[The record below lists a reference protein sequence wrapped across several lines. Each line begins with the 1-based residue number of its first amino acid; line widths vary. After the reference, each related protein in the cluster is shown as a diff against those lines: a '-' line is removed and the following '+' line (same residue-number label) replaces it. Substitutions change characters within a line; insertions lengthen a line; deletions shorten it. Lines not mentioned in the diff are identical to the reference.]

1 MTINVVLLTV
11 IQTSYKFL
19 FHSIVNAKWEIS
31 WIYFQLFETWA
42 IPSNRQFGGH
52 RHWNIFDYTQS
63 LCLFFKISDSTGS
76 LFSNICDFYRL
87 SLREASQK
95 SLTLWKHSQ
104 NITALT
110 FLIGA
115 EGTYT
120 FLWPWYATPG
130 PLYSRHRKTQFHLRC
145 PPLTDPLPFCRH
157 HYSDNIICTHI
168 LSRCVAIQNF
178 KSFKW
183 TRSIAWRR
191 QTSSAVFS
199 DNFVTYLAP
208 WDVSDIPT
216 PPRQFATQPPPHF
229 LSVSSFWFWT
239 RIIWCNE
246 HATNNQETT
255 SPSNKLLGK
264 SGLGNLCPRTQWRP
278 TESACLYNIS
288 DV

>member
-1 MTINVVLLTV
+1 MIYDHKSGATNCYTNI
-11 IQTSYKFL
+11 IQISFPFYCQRKMRDFMNI
-19 FHSIVNAKWEIS
+19 FSI
-31 WIYFQLFETWA
+31 
-42 IPSNRQFGGH
+42 
-52 RHWNIFDYTQS
+52 HWNMGNSLQQAIWRTVTLEYIWGYTITMFVFQNN
-63 LCLFFKISDSTGS
+63 FFLQALRDIGISHLVF

-178 KSFKW
+178 KSFKMDKIYSLKK
-183 TRSIAWRR
+183 TNIFSSIFR
-191 QTSSAVFS
+191 
-199 DNFVTYLAP
+199 
-208 WDVSDIPT
+208 
-216 PPRQFATQPPPHF
+216 
-229 LSVSSFWFWT
+229 
-239 RIIWCNE
+239 
-246 HATNNQETT
+246 
-255 SPSNKLLGK
+255 
-264 SGLGNLCPRTQWRP
+264 
-278 TESACLYNIS
+278 
-288 DV
+288 